1 MLRFDHYPGAPEKT
15 VVILHGLFGSAKNFS
30 SVAAALTPFA
40 TVYAYD
46 ARNHGQSHHTA
57 THNLSELSE
66 DLAEFIAEQKIEK
79 PVLIGHS
86 LGGITAMDYVR
97 RRGDRV
103 RALVVLDIAPR
114 TYPLGHEKEIAAQKI
129 MVSSMATRKDIDE
142 VMQNVLPDAT
152 VRQFLQMNI
161 GRDETGQFVW
171 QNNVAA
177 IEDSKSRTVFPPFEN
192 PLFCGPVMSIRGL
205 KSDYVTNEDITRMRA
220 AFPALESHDIA
231 DAAHWLHHTHRDEVV
246 RLISA
251 FIQHV

>member
-1 MLRFDHYPGAPEKT
+1 MLRFDHYPGAPDKT

-40 TVYAYD
+40 SVYAYD

-66 DLAEFIAEQKIEK
+66 DLAEFISEQRIET
-79 PVLIGHS
+79 PILVGHS
-86 LGGITAMDYVR
+86 LGGLTAMDYVR
-97 RRGDRV
+97 RRGESV

-129 MVSSMATRKDIDE
+129 MVSAMATRKDIDE
-142 VMQNVLPDAT
+142 VMQKVLPDPT

-161 GRDETGQFVW
+161 GRDETGQFIW
-171 QNNVAA
+171 QNNIAA

-192 PLFCGPVMSIRGL
+192 PLFLGPVMSIRGL
-205 KSDYVTNEDITRMRA
+205 RSDYVTDEDIARMRA